1 MPEGVIAVDNPPS
14 PVGGAELEVLKTLW
28 EHGPGTVR
36 EVNARLTQQGR
47 SWAYTTVQTM
57 LQRLEAKGFV
67 RSDKSGAAHV
77 FAAVVSRDRLLSQ
90 RLRDLANQFC
100 DGTASP
106 LVLALVEG
114 TQFTPEEIQQLR
126 QLLDQ
131 LEAPEQGKKRP
142 GKR

>member
-1 MPEGVIAVDNPPS
+1 MDTPQS

-28 EHGPGTVR
+28 EFGPGTVR
-36 EVNARLTQQGR
+36 EVNARLTRQGR

-67 RSDKSGAAHV
+67 RSDRSGSAHV
-77 FAAVVSRDRLLSQ
+77 YRAAVSREELLGR
-90 RLRDLANQFC
+90 RLRELADQFC

-114 TQFTPEEIQQLR
+114 TRFTPEEIQQLR

-131 LEAPEQGKKRP
+131 LEAPERGKKRP
-142 GKR
+142 GKS